1 MRYAGIVVAG
11 GAARRLSGVDK
22 PALSVGGKPLL
33 ARAIHALGGAER
45 VIVVGPRRPG
55 FDVVWTR
62 EPVLGTGPV
71 AALAA
76 GLAVVP
82 GDVETVAVLAAD
94 LPGVRR
100 STVDRLVAAIG
111 DGDGAVLVDAGGSRQ
126 WLLGAW
132 RGAPLGGAL
141 PGQPGKAA
149 RRGAPAGPG
158 PTPPP
163 GERGEGGDNDTPPD
177 PESPPR
183 AAGLPI

>member
-11 GAARRLSGVDK
+11 GSASRLSGVDK

-33 ARAIHALGGAER
+33 ARAIHALAGAER
-45 VIVVGPRRPG
+45 VIAVGPRRPG

-62 EPVLGTGPV
+62 EPVPGTGPV

-76 GLAVVP
+76 GLAFVP
-82 GDVETVAVLAAD
+82 DDVEAVAVLAAD

-100 STVDRLVAAIG
+100 STVDRLVAALG

-132 RGAPLGGAL
+132 RVAALRDALPEQVENAALRRVLGGL
-141 PGQPGKAA
+141 SVTEV
-149 RRGAPAGPG
+149 PA
-158 PTPPP
+158 
-163 GERGEGGDNDTPPD
+163 ERGEADDIDTPED
-177 PESPPR
+177 LER
-183 AAGLPI
+183 HR

>member
-33 ARAIHALGGAER
+33 ARAIHALEGAER
-45 VIVVGPRRPG
+45 VVAVGPRRPG

-62 EPVLGTGPV
+62 EPVPGSGPV

-76 GLAVVP
+76 GLAFVP
-82 GDVETVAVLAAD
+82 DDVEAVAVLAAD

-111 DGDGAVLVDAGGSRQ
+111 AGDGAVLVDATGARQ

-132 RGAPLGGAL
+132 RVTALKDAL
-141 PGQPGKAA
+141 PAEPESAGL
-149 RRGAPAGPG
+149 RRTLSGLRIADVPA
-158 PTPPP
+158 
-163 GERGEGGDNDTPPD
+163 ERGEADDIDTPED
-177 PESPPR
+177 LER
-183 AAGLPI
+183 HR